1 MKELAAVAIDI
12 ERYLTDIEPDNVCGA
27 DLEYDAEFIAF
38 EQEVQGKEEQ
48 TMGDSVIEAE
58 PPNWRE
64 VIKQA
69 EKLLTRTRDL
79 RIFVNY
85 LRALTATQGILGLAD
100 GMHLLSSATETHW
113 DHIYPELDPDDD
125 NDPTERI
132 NVLMTLCDFS
142 SFLRPLQKIP
152 LVESKALGRFNL
164 RDIQIANGSVNASA
178 SDSETELP
186 SLAAVEGAF
195 QECAAEVLQAT
206 ANAAAEALKDLNQ
219 MESFITE
226 QVGINNAPSFT
237 ELRKILKDVNTILA
251 DQLSKRGLNDSEEQ
265 GNGDLDLEANN
276 EQSIVANPVKVSG
289 PAGINN
295 NQDVIKSLNLI
306 CDYYK
311 KNEPSSPIP
320 LLLERVTRL
329 VGKDFMEVLRD
340 MAPNGVEQVEFLRG
354 LSNNN

>member
-1 MKELAAVAIDI
+1 VVTVAIDI
-12 ERYLTDIEPDNVCGA
+12 ESYLTDIGPDNVCGA

-48 TMGDSVIEAE
+48 IMGDSVIEAE

-85 LRALTATQGILGLAD
+85 LRALTATQDILGLAD
-100 GMHLLSSATETHW
+100 GMNLLRSAIETHW
-113 DHIYPELDPDDD
+113 NNIHPQLDPDDD

-132 NVLMTLCDFS
+132 NVLMSLCDFDT
-142 SFLRPLQKIP
+142 FLKPLHKIP

-164 RDIQIANGSVNASA
+164 RDIQIANGSVSA
-178 SDSETELP
+178 AESDDKDKLP
-186 SLAAVEGAF
+186 QLAVIEAAF
-195 QECAAEVLQAT
+195 QECASETLQAT
-206 ANAAAEALKDLNQ
+206 ANAAAGALQDLKQ

-226 QVGINNAPSFT
+226 KVGVNNAASFS
-237 ELRKILKDVNTILA
+237 ELSTLLKEISTILNQ
-251 DQLSKRGLNDSEEQ
+251 QLERLGLTEDTSDDVETTDSSTEQ
-265 GNGDLDLEANN
+265 AAA
-276 EQSIVANPVKVSG
+276 QPVKAIG
-289 PAGINN
+289 LPGINN
-295 NQDVIKSLNLI
+295 NQDVINALKLI
-306 CDYYK
+306 ADYYK

-329 VGKDFMEVLRD
+329 VGKSFMEVLQD
-340 MAPNGVEQVEFLRG
+340 MAPKGVEQVEVLRG
-354 LSNNN
+354 GSSNNE

>member
-1 MKELAAVAIDI
+1 MAIEI
-12 ERYLTDIEPDNVCGA
+12 EKYLSEIEPDNTCGN

-38 EQEVQGKEEQ
+38 EKEAQGKEEQ
-48 TMGDSVIEAE
+48 TMGDSVIDAE

-79 RIFVNY
+79 RIFINY

-100 GMHLLSSATETHW
+100 GMHLLRSATEMHW
-113 DHIYPELDPDDD
+113 NNIYPQLDPDDD

-142 SFLRPLQKIP
+142 SFLRPLQKVP
-152 LVESKALGRFNL
+152 LVESRALGRFNL
-164 RDIQIANGSVNASA
+164 RDIQIANGNISISA

-186 SLAAVEGAF
+186 SSATVEGAF
-195 QECAAEVLQAT
+195 QECDPEVLHAN
-206 ANAAAEALKDLNQ
+206 ANAANEALSDLNQ
-219 MESFITE
+219 MEAFITDQVGISNAPTFAELRKVLKDINSILVE
-226 QVGINNAPSFT
+226 QVG
-237 ELRKILKDVNTILA
+237 
-251 DQLSKRGLNDSEEQ
+251 KRGLNGSTSAESDVTDVDDASAEQ
-265 GNGDLDLEANN
+265 IETTTN
-276 EQSIVANPVKVSG
+276 VKTVS

-295 NQDVIKSLNLI
+295 NQDVIRAINLI

-320 LLLERVTRL
+320 LLLERVNRL

-340 MAPNGVEQVEFLRG
+340 MAPNGVEQVEI
-354 LSNNN
+354 LSGISSDN